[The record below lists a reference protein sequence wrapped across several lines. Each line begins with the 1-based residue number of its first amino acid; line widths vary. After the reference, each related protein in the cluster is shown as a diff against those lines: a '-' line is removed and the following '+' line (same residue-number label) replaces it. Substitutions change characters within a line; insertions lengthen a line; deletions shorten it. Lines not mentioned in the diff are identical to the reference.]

1 MELNIEQQKAL
12 RLAIERYK
20 DGYPY
25 TYIAGA
31 AGTGKSFLVQHIVAA
46 LGFDPATDVCYATYT
61 GKAAL
66 NLQRKNCPNAHTL
79 HRLLYNARQNKNT
92 GIYYFTP
99 KPIGELKKEYELIV
113 IDEISMVTQEMWKLL
128 LEHGV
133 HVIALGD
140 IAQLPAIGA
149 SNDILE
155 KPHAVLTEI
164 MRQEAD
170 SEIIQIA
177 TLARNHEPIPFM
189 KGNQVQVLHNYE
201 FQEAML
207 DWADMTLCAT
217 NKLRYQLNE
226 TARKRKWG
234 DAKALPQKGDR
245 IVCLHN
251 EWDEITKAG
260 DVLVNGLVGFINMP
274 PRINDMPLLYRKYC
288 EKQILLDFVPD
299 YQVDNPEGVFRNMK
313 ADYKIFTTGEPTVNS
328 KNFKFVPKV
337 LRPYQFDYAYA
348 MSVWKAQGSEYG
360 KVLLFEESFPSGDAH
375 WQYMYTGITRA
386 IDRLVIIR
394 NS

>member
-1 MELNIEQQKAL
+1 MELNIEQKEAL
-12 RLAIERYK
+12 KLAIERYK
-20 DGYPY
+20 AGFPY
-25 TYIAGA
+25 TYIAGP
-31 AGTGKSFLVQHIVAA
+31 AGSGKSFLVQHIVAA
-46 LGFDPATDVCYATYT
+46 LGLDPSLDVCYATYT

-79 HRLLYNARQNKNT
+79 HKLLYNARQNKNT

-99 KPIGELKKEYELIV
+99 KPIGELEYKLIV
-113 IDEISMVTQEMWKLL
+113 IDEISMVTQEMWDLL
-128 LEHGV
+128 LEHGI

-149 SNDILE
+149 TNDILD
-155 KPHAVLTEI
+155 KPHAVLNEI

-177 TLARNHEPIPFM
+177 TLARTHQEIPFM
-189 KGNQVQVLHNYE
+189 KGKQVQVIHSYE
-201 FQEAML
+201 FQDAML
-207 DWADMTLCAT
+207 EWADMTLCAT
-217 NKLRYQLNE
+217 NRLRHQLNR
-226 TARKRKWG
+226 TARERKWG

-251 EWDEITKAG
+251 EWGEVTKSG
-260 DVLVNGLVGFINMP
+260 DVLVNGLVGY
-274 PRINDMPLLYRKYC
+274 INDPPQINPMPSLYRKYC
-288 EKQILLDFVPD
+288 DKQVILNFIPDFREPGD
-299 YQVDNPEGVFRNMK
+299 TDAVFKNMK
-313 ADYKIFTTGEPTVNS
+313 ADWKIFTDGEPTVNS
-328 KNFKFVPKV
+328 KNFKFIPKV

-375 WQYMYTGITRA
+375 WQ
-386 IDRLVIIR
+386 
-394 NS
+394 

>member
-1 MELNIEQQKAL
+1 MELNTEQKAAL
-12 RLAIERYK
+12 RLAIERYNA
-20 DGYPY
+20 GVQY

-31 AGTGKSFLVQHIVAA
+31 AGTGKSFLVQHIIAA
-46 LGFDPATDVCYATYT
+46 LGLDPEKEVCYATYT

-79 HRLLYNARQNKNT
+79 HKLLYHARQNKNT

-99 KPIGELKKEYELIV
+99 KPIGTLEYKLIV
-113 IDEISMVTQEMWKLL
+113 IDEISMVTQDMWKLL
-128 LEHGV
+128 LEHGI

-140 IAQLPAIGA
+140 IAQLPAIGV

-155 KPHAVLTEI
+155 QPHAVLTEI

-170 SEIIQIA
+170 SEIVQIA
-177 TLARNHEPIPFM
+177 TLARTHQEIPYM
-189 KGNQVQVLHNYE
+189 KGKQVQVIHNYE

-217 NKLRYQLNE
+217 NRLRYQLNQ
-226 TARKRKWG
+226 TARARKWG
-234 DAKALPQKGDR
+234 DAKAPPQQGDR

-251 EWDEITKAG
+251 EWGEVTEAG
-260 DVLVNGLVGFINMP
+260 DVLVNGLVGYINTP
-274 PRINDMPLLYRKYC
+274 PKISDTPALYKKYC
-288 EKQILLDFVPD
+288 DKQVLLDFIPD
-299 YQVDNPEGVFRNMK
+299 FRVGEPEGLFRNMK
-313 ADYKIFTTGEPTVNS
+313 ADWKIFTDGEPTVNS

-360 KVLLFEESFPSGDAH
+360 KVLLFEESFPSGDQH
-375 WQYMYTGITRA
+375 WQYLYTGITRA
-386 IDRLVIIR
+386 VDRLVLVR
-394 NS
+394 KS